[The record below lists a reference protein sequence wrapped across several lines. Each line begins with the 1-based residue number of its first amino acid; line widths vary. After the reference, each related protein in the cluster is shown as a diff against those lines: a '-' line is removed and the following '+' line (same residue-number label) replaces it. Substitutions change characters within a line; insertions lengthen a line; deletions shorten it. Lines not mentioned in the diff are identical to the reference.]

1 MLEFRRMNPLDKP
14 GNYSLRRC
22 DLHIF
27 TANAAALA
35 TSPMTM
41 VGFSGEST
49 QPSCARSG
57 MAIRKNIADK
67 KKTDSVF
74 FTVASQAKRNSILSR
89 SPSTRTSADFK

>member
-1 MLEFRRMNPLDKP
+1 
-14 GNYSLRRC
+14 
-22 DLHIF
+22 
-27 TANAAALA
+27 
-35 TSPMTM
+35 
-41 VGFSGEST
+41 
-49 QPSCARSG
+49 